1 MFSSKSSGSNDSV
14 ERNSKTN
21 KGLGRDSDSERDSN
35 QDIEEFSSFD
45 ISDDNISRNESDNQK
60 ETSSDLY
67 REYEND
73 EEKSIPSTANTDSA
87 FISTPKTPKSNFS
100 GNNTNEF
107 NAKVTNVDHDTKPS
121 SRMSSDT
128 FETPKTV
135 ETRTSTMTS
144 NLPFDYGKQLNYE
157 LSLPSATLTKR
168 SKAKDSTKDIN
179 PDNGKISAKRLSR
192 RTDDDVSIDKDLDY
206 SSSSINQSMNSL
218 FAKLSLDSDK
228 DKYSS
233 NLIPSTSDLVDLQNQ
248 LTNCKIQIKLQN
260 DLLRERIYQSLGDRQ
275 NKQELSE
282 ELERKI
288 FNSLNS
294 CKLKFQLNHANA
306 EYQSLKA
313 KYEKLLSTSE
323 DLNKSIELLRDQH
336 ADLTN
341 NQHEW
346 QIKIKDL
353 IYNIKSSL
361 MLDSP
366 DEINDFHDILNTLC
380 RYVEKILDE
389 LLDSRDKMKDLSDQS
404 AASREKINSLLE
416 RIKSREQA
424 FEFVKKELTKKV
436 ESSEYLNF
444 NYKSKIFDYENLLKT
459 EKSNF
464 SALEAKY
471 VKLQSQYDELKNEV
485 QKGPNK
491 VEPSNRIGQL
501 EDQVNSLRAKNT
513 NMRRN
518 LKENRA
524 KVDQLITRIS
534 SYHSVLL
541 TSFMSVIDPSSSG
554 NVLDACSGLT
564 HKSDYNEALK
574 VFSVA
579 HNFEINSLNTILENY
594 QILLKERN
602 LQNLQGKTISELQG
616 EIMFL
621 TQKINDLESMKDSET
636 VRIHELQTQNIK
648 LKEIV
653 NEKVNK
659 VDQLEK
665 LRLEDLNKK
674 WKAAEEALSQTKK
687 GAQLKISELE
697 EELSTMKAQLAR
709 YESS

>member
-14 ERNSKTN
+14 ERDSKTN

-192 RTDDDVSIDKDLDY
+192 RADDDVSIDKDLDY

-294 CKLKFQLNHANA
+294 SKLKFQLNHANA

-416 RIKSREQA
+416 SIKSREQA

-471 VKLQSQYDELKNEV
+471 AKLQSQYDELKNEV